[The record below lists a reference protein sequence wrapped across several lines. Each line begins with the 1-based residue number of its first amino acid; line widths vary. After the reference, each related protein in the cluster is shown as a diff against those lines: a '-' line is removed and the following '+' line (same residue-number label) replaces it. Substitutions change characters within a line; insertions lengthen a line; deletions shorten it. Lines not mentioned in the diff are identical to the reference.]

1 MILNVNLVV
10 PTQILNMEIEIS
22 PSFKKQ
28 AQRAILSIVLFII
41 SFILLTI
48 LGLGIAVGLVYL
60 AIQFVMSVRNF
71 TVLVVAFGLVASAVV
86 LVIFLFK
93 FIFQKSSNS
102 TDGMHRI
109 YASQHPKLFQ
119 MIHEIA
125 NEVGTD
131 FPKKIFLTDQLN
143 ASVFY
148 NSSFWS
154 MIFPVRKNLMIG
166 YALVNASTEQELKGI
181 LSHEFGHF
189 SQRSMKIG
197 SYVYNCN
204 RIIFSLVFDN
214 SAFEEN
220 VNKFSNG
227 HILIKLTVGFS
238 IYIIR
243 GFQFVLMQLYI
254 FLNKSNL
261 SLSREME
268 FHADAV
274 ATKIVGSQVMIDSL
288 ARMDLSDRAFGSAN
302 AFTNSK
308 YSEGFRLHNFYDIQT
323 YVLNIVAK
331 VDKHDFNEHLPRVT
345 LTELRLQNK
354 SRLNIKDQWA
364 SHPTMEER
372 IESIQRLNI
381 QTVNNSLQ
389 PAKFLFDK
397 PNEIELKLTKLI
409 YPEHELMDLK
419 ELSSTEEK
427 EMYDEFYQSASFN
440 EIYNGYYDN
449 KNPLNEIPKVVNID
463 TSVSLKGLFSDVEV
477 ALGAKY
483 LALNQDYKDVEYL
496 AFQKHKIKTFDFDGI
511 KYRKKHAENLLK
523 NLDKELLE
531 LKTQVENHD
540 VLIYSFFYQKAQQQ
554 EYFSEWDSLYKTYIE
569 MDKLYDLGYEKAAK
583 LEDVLGFLNEELTIP
598 VLQEK
603 LKTMKPFEEIF
614 KTHLKELVATDLFQ
628 KEINEERQKFIVD
641 YIENN
646 EAYFRSEQ
654 WNDAALNLLFEI
666 LREVPRIHS
675 DLFFKA
681 KKNLLDFQA
690 KELM

>member
-1 MILNVNLVV
+1 
-10 PTQILNMEIEIS
+10 MEIEIS
-22 PSFKKQ
+22 SGFKKQ

-41 SFILLTI
+41 SFILLI
-48 LGLGIAVGLVYL
+48 LVGLGICALLVFFALKILFFTGNFIGMLLAVGLVCS
-60 AIQFVMSVRNF
+60 AI
-71 TVLVVAFGLVASAVV
+71 VLI
-86 LVIFLFK
+86 IFLFK

-102 TDGMHRI
+102 TVGMHQI

-125 NEVGTD
+125 TEVGTD
-131 FPKKIFLTDQLN
+131 FPKKVFLTDQLN

-166 YALVNASTEQELKGI
+166 YALVNVSTEQELKGI

-204 RIIFSLVFDN
+204 RIIFSLVFEN
-214 SAFEEN
+214 NAFEEN

-227 HILIKLTVGFS
+227 HILFKLTVGFS
-238 IYIIR
+238 IYIIH
-243 GFQFVLMQLYI
+243 GFQFVLKQLYI

-274 ATKIVGSQVMIDSL
+274 ATNIVGSQVMIASL
-288 ARMDLSDRAFGSAN
+288 ARMDLSDRAYGSAN

-308 YSEGFRLHNFYDIQT
+308 YSEGFRLHNFYEIQT
-323 YVLNIVAK
+323 YVLNIIARA
-331 VDKHDFNEHLPRVT
+331 DKHDINEYLPKVT
-345 LTELRLQNK
+345 LDELRLQNK

-372 IESIQRLNI
+372 IESIQKLNI
-381 QTVNNSLQ
+381 QTPNNSLQ
-389 PAKFLFDK
+389 PAKSLFEK

-427 EMYDEFYQSASFN
+427 EVYDEFYQSASFN
-440 EIYNGYYDN
+440 EIFNGYYDS
-449 KNPLNEIPKVVNID
+449 KNPLTKIPKVVNVD
-463 TSVSLKGLFSDVEV
+463 ASVTLKSLFSDESV

-496 AFQKHKIKTFDFDGI
+496 AFQKHKVKTFDFDGI

-540 VLIYSFFYQKAQQQ
+540 VLIYSLFYQKAQQQ
-554 EYFSEWDSLYKTYIE
+554 EHFLEWNALYKTYIAI
-569 MDKLYDLGYEKAAK
+569 DKLYDLGYEKAAK
-583 LEDVLGFLNEELTIP
+583 FEGVLGFMNEELTIP

-603 LKTMKPFEEIF
+603 LKAMKPFEEFF
-614 KTHLKELVATDLFQ
+614 KTHLKELVTIDLFQ
-628 KEINEERQKFIVD
+628 KEINAERKELIIN
-641 YIENN
+641 YIEND
-646 EAYFRSEQ
+646 EAYLRSEQ
-654 WNDAALNLLFEI
+654 WNDLALNLLFKI

-675 DLFFKA
+675 DLFFLA
-681 KKNLLDFQA
+681 KKKLLDFQVE
-690 KELM
+690 KLK

>member
-1 MILNVNLVV
+1 MQIVISSDFKNK
-10 PTQILNMEIEIS
+10 TQ
-22 PSFKKQ
+22 K
-28 AQRAILSIVLFII
+28 AILSIVLFIT
-41 SFILLTI
+41 SFIFLIFLGIGFVVLFVLLALQI
-48 LGLGIAVGLVYL
+48 LLLMGNFVGMLIAVGLL
-60 AIQFVMSVRNF
+60 SSAI
-71 TVLVVAFGLVASAVV
+71 VLL
-86 LVIFLFK
+86 IFLFK
-93 FIFQKSSNS
+93 FLFQKSSNS
-102 TDGMHRI
+102 TEGLYQI
-109 YASQHPKLFQ
+109 YESQHPKLFQ

-131 FPKKIFLTDQLN
+131 FPKKVFLSDQLN

-148 NSSFWS
+148 DSSFWS

-166 YALVNASTEQELKGI
+166 YALVNVSTEQELKGI
-181 LSHEFGHF
+181 LAHEFGHF
-189 SQRSMKIG
+189 SQKSMKIG

-204 RIIFSLVFDN
+204 RIIFSLVFEN
-214 SAFEEN
+214 SSFEES

-243 GFQFVLMQLYI
+243 GFQFVLKQLYI

-268 FHADAV
+268 FHADEV
-274 ATKIVGSQVMIDSL
+274 ATNIVGSQVMIDSL
-288 ARMDLSDRAFGSAN
+288 ARMDLSDRAYGSAN

-308 YSEGFRLHNFYDIQT
+308 YVEGFRLCNFYDIQT
-323 YVLNIVAK
+323 YVLNIIAK
-331 VDKHDFNEHLPRVT
+331 ADKHNFNEHLPKVT
-345 LTELRLQNK
+345 LDELRLQNK

-389 PAKFLFDK
+389 SAKFLFEK
-397 PNEIELKLTKLI
+397 SNEIELKLTKLI

-419 ELSSTEEK
+419 ELSTTEEK
-427 EMYDEFYQSASFN
+427 EMYNEFLKAVSFN

-463 TSVSLKGLFSDVEV
+463 DSVSLKNLFSDEEV

-483 LALNQDYKDVEYL
+483 LALSQDYKDVEYL

-511 KYRKKHAENLLK
+511 KYRKKNAENLLK
-523 NLDKELLE
+523 NLDKELLD
-531 LKTQVENHD
+531 LKNQIESHD
-540 VLIYSFFYQKAQQQ
+540 VLIYSFFYHKAQDKGL
-554 EYFSEWDSLYKTYIE
+554 FFEWNSIYKTYRT

-583 LEDVLGFLNEELTIP
+583 FEGVLGFLNEELTIP

-628 KEINEERQKFIVD
+628 NEINEESRKIIID

-646 EAYFRSEQ
+646 EAYLRSEQ
-654 WNDAALNLLFEI
+654 WNDAALNLLFDC
-666 LREVPRIHS
+666 LRAVPYIHS
-675 DLFFKA
+675 DLIFTA
-681 KKNLLDFQA
+681 KKNLLDFQVNQL
-690 KELM
+690 K

>member
-1 MILNVNLVV
+1 
-10 PTQILNMEIEIS
+10 MEIEIS
-22 PSFKKQ
+22 SSFKKQ

-41 SFILLTI
+41 SFILLTL
-48 LGLGIAVGLVYL
+48 LGLAIAAGLVYL
-60 AIQFVMSVRNF
+60 AIHFAMSVRNF
-71 TVLVVAFGLVASAVV
+71 TVLVIAFGLVASAVV

-102 TDGMHRI
+102 TDGMHQI

-125 NEVGTD
+125 TEVGTD
-131 FPKKIFLTDQLN
+131 FPKKVFLTDQLN

-166 YALVNASTEQELKGI
+166 YALVNVSTEQELKGI

-204 RIIFSLVFDN
+204 RIIFSLVFEN
-214 SAFEEN
+214 NAFEEN

-227 HILIKLTVGFS
+227 HILFKLTVGFS

-243 GFQFVLMQLYI
+243 GFQFVLKQLYI

-274 ATKIVGSQVMIDSL
+274 ATNIVGSQVMIDSL
-288 ARMDLSDRAFGSAN
+288 ARMDLSDRAYASAN

-308 YSEGFRLHNFYDIQT
+308 YSEGFRLHNFYDVQT
-323 YVLNIVAK
+323 YVLNKIAK
-331 VDKHDFNEHLPRVT
+331 ADKHDFNEHLPKVT
-345 LTELRLQNK
+345 LAELRLQNK

-389 PAKFLFDK
+389 PAKFLFEK
-397 PNEIELKLTKLI
+397 SNEIELKLTKLI

-419 ELSSTEEK
+419 ELSSAEEK
-427 EMYDEFYQSASFN
+427 EMYNEFYQSASFD

-449 KNPLNEIPKVVNID
+449 KNPLNELPKVVNVD
-463 TSVSLKGLFSDVEV
+463 PSVSLKNLFSDEEV

-483 LALNQDYKDVEYL
+483 LALSQDYKDVEYL

-554 EYFSEWDSLYKTYIE
+554 ECFSEWDSLYKTYIE

-583 LEDVLGFLNEELTIP
+583 LEGVLGFLNEELTIP

-646 EAYFRSEQ
+646 EAYLRSEN
-654 WNDAALNLLFEI
+654 WNSEALNLLFDC
-666 LREVPRIHS
+666 LRVVPYIHS
-675 DLFFKA
+675 DLIFTA

-690 KELM
+690 NQLK

>member
-1 MILNVNLVV
+1 
-10 PTQILNMEIEIS
+10 MEIQIS
-22 PSFKKQ
+22 PGFKKQ
-28 AQRAILSIVLFII
+28 AQRAILSIVLFIV
-41 SFILLTI
+41 SFILLTL
-48 LGLGIAVGLVYL
+48 LGLAVVAFFVFLAFKILIFMGNFIGMLLAVGLVGS
-60 AIQFVMSVRNF
+60 AI
-71 TVLVVAFGLVASAVV
+71 VLL
-86 LVIFLFK
+86 IFLFK

-102 TDGMHRI
+102 TEGMHQI
-109 YASQHPKLFQ
+109 YTSQHPKFFK

-125 NEVGTD
+125 DEVGTD
-131 FPKKIFLTDQLN
+131 FPKKVFLTDQLN

-148 NSSFWS
+148 DSSFWS

-166 YALVNASTEQELKGI
+166 YALVNVSTEQELKGI
-181 LSHEFGHF
+181 LAHEFGHF

-204 RIIFSLVFDN
+204 RIIFSLVFEN
-214 SAFEEN
+214 SSFEEN

-227 HILIKLTVGFS
+227 HILFKLTVGFS

-243 GFQFVLMQLYI
+243 GFQFVLKQFYI

-274 ATKIVGSQVMIDSL
+274 ATNIVGSQVMIDSL
-288 ARMDLSDRAFGSAN
+288 ARMDLSDRAYGSAN

-308 YSEGFRLHNFYDIQT
+308 YSEGFRLCNFYDVQT
-323 YVLNIVAK
+323 YVLNIIARK
-331 VDKHDFNEHLPRVT
+331 DKHNFNEHLPKVT
-345 LTELRLQNK
+345 LDELRLQNK

-381 QTVNNSLQ
+381 QTVNNSLE
-389 PAKFLFDK
+389 PAKFLFEK

-409 YPEHELMDLK
+409 YPEHELTDLK

-427 EMYDEFYQSASFN
+427 DMYDDFLKSVSFN

-449 KNPLNEIPKVVNID
+449 KNPLTEISKVID
-463 TSVSLKGLFSDVEV
+463 VDSSVTLKSLFSDEEV

-483 LALNQDYKDVEYL
+483 LSLNQDYKDVEYL

-511 KYRKKHAENLLK
+511 KYRKKNAENLLK
-523 NLDKELLE
+523 NLDKELLD
-531 LKTQVENHD
+531 LKNQIESHD
-540 VLIYSFFYQKAQQQ
+540 DLIYSFFYHKAQDKGL
-554 EYFSEWDSLYKTYIE
+554 FLEWDSIYKTYIT
-569 MDKLYDLGYEKAAK
+569 MDKLYDLGYKKAVK
-583 LEDVLGFLNEELTIP
+583 FEEVLVFMNKQSSIP
-598 VLQEK
+598 VIQEN
-603 LKTMKPFEEIF
+603 LKIMKPFEEVF

-628 KEINEERQKFIVD
+628 NDINEERRKLIIN
-641 YIENN
+641 YIDND
-646 EAYFRSEQ
+646 EAYLRNEQ
-654 WNDAALNLLFEI
+654 WNDPALNLLFDC
-666 LREVPRIHS
+666 LRNISYIHS
-675 DLFFKA
+675 DLIFTA

-690 KELM
+690 NQLK

>member
-1 MILNVNLVV
+1 
-10 PTQILNMEIEIS
+10 MEIEIS

-41 SFILLTI
+41 SFILLTL
-48 LGLGIAVGLVYL
+48 LGLAIAAGLVYL
-60 AIQFVMSVRNF
+60 AIQFAMTVRNF
-71 TVLVVAFGLVASAVV
+71 TVLVIAFGLVASAVV

-93 FIFQKSSNS
+93 FIFQKSNNS
-102 TDGMHRI
+102 TDGMHQI
-109 YASQHPKLFQ
+109 YASQHPKFFQ

-125 NEVGTD
+125 TEVGTD
-131 FPKKIFLTDQLN
+131 FPKKVFLTDQLN

-166 YALVNASTEQELKGI
+166 YALVNVSTEQELKGI

-204 RIIFSLVFDN
+204 RIIFSLVFEN
-214 SAFEEN
+214 NAFEEN

-227 HILIKLTVGFS
+227 HILFKLTVGFS

-243 GFQFVLMQLYI
+243 GFQFVLKQLYI

-274 ATKIVGSQVMIDSL
+274 ATNIVGSQVMIDSL
-288 ARMDLSDRAFGSAN
+288 ARMDLSDRAYGSVN

-323 YVLNIVAK
+323 YVLNKIAK
-331 VDKHDFNEHLPRVT
+331 ADKHDFNEHLPKVT
-345 LTELRLQNK
+345 LAELRLQNK

-389 PAKFLFDK
+389 PAKFLFEK
-397 PNEIELKLTKLI
+397 PDEIELKLTKLI
-409 YPEHELMDLK
+409 YPENELMDLK
-419 ELSSTEEK
+419 ELSSAEEK
-427 EMYDEFYQSASFN
+427 EMYNEFYQSASFN

-463 TSVSLKGLFSDVEV
+463 ASVNLKNLFSDEEV

-483 LALNQDYKDVEYL
+483 LALSQDYKDVEYL

-554 EYFSEWDSLYKTYIE
+554 ECFSEWDSLYKTYIT

-583 LEDVLGFLNEELTIP
+583 LEGVLGFLNEELTIP

-646 EAYFRSEQ
+646 EAYLRSEN
-654 WNDAALNLLFEI
+654 WNSEALNLLFDC
-666 LREVPRIHS
+666 LRAVPYIHS
-675 DLFFKA
+675 DLIFTA

-690 KELM
+690 NELK